1 MAGEEQVYLSVVRQ
15 DIIKYD
21 MMVKS
26 LVQVSCTEHTVT
38 VAHLPQCTDDCLLSG
53 DMADLVWFP
62 SEYIQ
67 KLPDD

>member
-53 DMADLVWFP
+53 DMA
-62 SEYIQ
+62 I
-67 KLPDD
+67 